1 MTISGVREIKSP
13 RREID
18 AERASPSAH
27 AIDDPLRWSDED
39 RQGRWPA
46 LGRPSSLGRS
56 MTAPHAT

>member
-27 AIDDPLRWSDED
+27 AIDDPLRWSMKTGRED
-39 RQGRWPA
+39 GLLSA
-46 LGRPSSLGRS
+46 GHRPCV
-56 MTAPHAT
+56 AA